1 MTNEELRVKAWEAQG
16 WHSIGIINGVECW
29 QKSESGWVDGMST
42 VSWGNVSNAM
52 LKDIPDY
59 PNEISDAWKLVEK
72 MQEMELYPNI
82 ENVGIH
88 GALWNV
94 WLMLTGNTSEDIVS
108 QDENV
113 KRAITM
119 AFIVAMEKK

>member
-1 MTNEELRVKAWEAQG
+1 MTDVELRIKSAELMG
-16 WHSIGIINGVECW
+16 WDGLAFNGEWWGFNPVSSSIEIV
-29 QKSESGWVDGMST
+29 
-42 VSWGNVSNAM
+42 
-52 LKDIPDY
+52 PDY
-59 PNEISDAWKLVEK
+59 PNDIAAAWELVEK
-72 MQEMELYPNI
+72 MREMELYPNI

-94 WLMLTGNTSEDIVS
+94 WLMLPGNMSEDIVS

-119 AFIVAMEKK
+119 AFIVAIEPE